1 MTFAVNLAHWDF
13 NLPWTPQ
20 EARNFINRGGIFVT
34 LLLKLSQLIDWLTER
49 VGKGAFWLVLIM
61 TIISAGNAVVRFVFN
76 YSSNG
81 LLEIQWYLFAAIFL
95 LCSPYTL
102 QKNEHVRIDVLSGKL
117 SPRGLAVIDIIGS
130 LFFLL
135 PMVVMVLYLSL
146 PLIVESIKIN
156 EMSANAGGLI
166 RWPVKILL
174 PIGFSLLALQ
184 GVSELIKRIAF
195 LAGRIDDPNQK
206 DKGPSAEEELA
217 AAIAAAKAKEAK

>member
-1 MTFAVNLAHWDF
+1 
-13 NLPWTPQ
+13 
-20 EARNFINRGGIFVT
+20 VT
-34 LLLKLSQLIDWLTER
+34 LLLKLSQLIDLISER

-61 TIISAGNAVVRFVFN
+61 TIISAGNAVVRFIFN

-117 SPRGLAVIDIIGS
+117 SPRGLAVIDIIGT
-130 LFFLL
+130 LFFML
-135 PMVVMVLYLSL
+135 PMVVLVLYLSV
-146 PLIVESIKIN
+146 PLVVDSYHIN

-174 PIGFSLLALQ
+174 PIGFTLLALQ

-195 LAGRIDDPNQK
+195 LMGLIGDPNSK

>member
-1 MTFAVNLAHWDF
+1 
-13 NLPWTPQ
+13 
-20 EARNFINRGGIFVT
+20 VT

-61 TIISAGNAVVRFVFN
+61 TLISAANAVIRFAFN

-81 LLEIQWYLFAAIFL
+81 LLEIQWYLFAAVFL

-117 SPRGLAVIDIIGS
+117 SPRGLAVIDIIGT

-135 PMVVMVLYLSL
+135 PMVVLVLWLSL
-146 PLIVESIKIN
+146 PLVAESYKIN
-156 EMSANAGGLI
+156 EHSANAGGLI
-166 RWPVKILL
+166 RWPVKVLL
-174 PIGFSLLALQ
+174 PIGFGLLALQ

-195 LAGRIDDPNQK
+195 LAGMIDDPNSK
-206 DKGPSAEEELA
+206 AKGPTPEEELA
-217 AAIAAAKAKEAK
+217 AAIAAAKALEAK